1 MMNRKIALTPVDSRR
16 FAGLIGILFKFTV
29 KTFDYRK
36 SEQEILS
43 IINTAVQRPK
53 YKHTTAGETTL
64 YNTHGGKRT

>member
-1 MMNRKIALTPVDSRR
+1 MMNRKIALTPAERRR
-16 FAGLIGILFKFTV
+16 FAGLIEFTV

-64 YNTHGGKRT
+64 ENETVEKWETIG